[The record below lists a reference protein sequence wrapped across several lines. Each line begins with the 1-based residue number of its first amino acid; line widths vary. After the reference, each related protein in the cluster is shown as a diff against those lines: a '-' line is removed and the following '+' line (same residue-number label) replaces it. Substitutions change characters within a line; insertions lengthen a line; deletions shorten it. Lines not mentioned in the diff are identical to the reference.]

1 MTPDP
6 KPLIEIGELLLDSLQ
21 KTAADLDQKV
31 AALELMQKEVEHLKL
46 ASKKPVLDPRDLTK
60 LAHRLEEE
68 GLLREGMNH
77 SQAVTQ
83 LSNDPGMLIKI
94 AYSLL
99 TPHTEGRQVRLTKQ
113 SFERESDLVE
123 FNGRM
128 FRDPDGM
135 LAAIE

>member
-1 MTPDP
+1 MSPDP

-31 AALELMQKEVEHLKL
+31 VEITQMKSEINQLKQ
-46 ASKKPVLDPRDLTK
+46 ASQRPDLDPGDLTK
-60 LAHRLEEE
+60 LAHRLHEE

-77 SQAVTQ
+77 SQAVAQ
-83 LSNDPGMLIKI
+83 LTHNPGMLVKL

-99 TPHTEGRQVRLTKQ
+99 APQTEGRQVRLTKQ
-113 SFERESDLVE
+113 SFERDSDLVE